1 MPTMRLSPAS
11 TEDYRLLAEKRLPR
25 RLFDIIDGGSYYE
38 TTLRANS
45 DDFHRLKLRQR
56 VLRDVSDIDT
66 STTLFGHRWS
76 MPVAL
81 APTGMGGMMAR
92 RGEVM
97 AKKAADAMGVPMCLS
112 AMSICSMEEVA
123 AVSDIPFWFQLY
135 MMRDRDIVD
144 QILRRAE
151 NLGIRTLVFTVDLA
165 VVGARYRDVRNGIH
179 DLRFWPQFRGGF
191 LSYATH
197 PGWAW
202 SVGINGKPHTFG
214 NIAEFAPEAKTPGEF
229 GAWVQ
234 QQFDPSVTWKDM
246 NGCVRA
252 GKATWSSREFWMPRT
267 RVPHAMPARMRLSYR
282 TMAADNSTAFHRLL
296 RSCRRLS
303 RPWRPAPWF

>member
-45 DDFHRLKLRQR
+45 DDFRHLKLRQR

-97 AKKAADAMGVPMCLS
+97 AKKAADLMGVPMCLS

-135 MMRDRDIVD
+135 M
-144 QILRRAE
+144 
-151 NLGIRTLVFTVDLA
+151 
-165 VVGARYRDVRNGIH
+165 
-179 DLRFWPQFRGGF
+179 
-191 LSYATH
+191 
-197 PGWAW
+197 
-202 SVGINGKPHTFG
+202 
-214 NIAEFAPEAKTPGEF
+214 
-229 GAWVQ
+229 
-234 QQFDPSVTWKDM
+234 
-246 NGCVRA
+246 
-252 GKATWSSREFWMPRT
+252 
-267 RVPHAMPARMRLSYR
+267 
-282 TMAADNSTAFHRLL
+282 
-296 RSCRRLS
+296 
-303 RPWRPAPWF
+303 